1 MSLNQ
6 NAVETHTYSEFY
18 SAFQG
23 SLQFYCKALTER
35 PNRAIIIAAETG
47 GENAV
52 QALFDAVL
60 DNGYRNVL
68 VQALNSPNLPQWVRD
83 KLSTLLYG
91 SARQHVCAL
100 LQKPLH

>member
-6 NAVETHTYSEFY
+6 NAIPTYSEFY
-18 SAFQG
+18 SAYQG
-23 SLQFYCKALTER
+23 NLQFYCKALTER
-35 PNRAIIIAAETG
+35 PNRAVIVAAETG
-47 GENAV
+47 GDNAV

-60 DNGYRNVL
+60 DSGYRIAL

-83 KLSTLLYG
+83 KLNALLYG
-91 SARQHVCAL
+91 SSRQNVCAL